1 MSEATSENE
10 KRKGNNN
17 VEPISP
23 EAEATNKEEA
33 TIIDCSD
40 GSSEAKQ
47 DASTD
52 GNFAET
58 EEKLKEAKPVE
69 EDFKEKYYYLAA
81 EMENLRKRFD
91 REKQNL
97 LKYGSEKILSGLL
110 EVVDNLDRTADAI
123 SSDEDEKIKNI
134 LTGISMVKKQ
144 FIDVL
149 KSNGLKQVE
158 SVGHKFDPNIHEAMA
173 GQPAEGKENDEII
186 NEFQKGYTLNGRLLR
201 AAKVI
206 IVNND

>member
-1 MSEATSENE
+1 MSEATSENA
-10 KRKGNNN
+10 KIKGSN
-17 VEPISP
+17 VEPINA
-23 EAEATNKEEA
+23 EAEAANNEVKAASTKVASTNEDCDKE
-33 TIIDCSD
+33 TSD
-40 GSSEAKQ
+40 GNSE
-47 DASTD
+47 
-52 GNFAET
+52 GT
-58 EEKLKEAKPVE
+58 EEELKETKPVE
-69 EDFKEKYYYLAA
+69 EDYKEKYYYLAA
-81 EMENLRKRFD
+81 EMDNLRKRFD

-97 LKYGSEKILSGLL
+97 LKFGSEKILSGLL

-123 SSDEDEKIKNI
+123 ETEEDEKIKNI
-134 LTGISMVKKQ
+134 LTGINMVQKQ

-158 SVGHKFDPNIHEAMA
+158 SVGQKFDPNIHEAMA